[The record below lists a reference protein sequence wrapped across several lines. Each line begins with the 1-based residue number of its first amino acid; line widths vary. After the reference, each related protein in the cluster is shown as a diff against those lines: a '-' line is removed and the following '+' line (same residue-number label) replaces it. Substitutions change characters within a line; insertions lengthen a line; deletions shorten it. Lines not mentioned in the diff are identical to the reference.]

1 MDIVSRASNEPSRDC
16 KISLN
21 FREPS
26 FEPLIVR
33 YIVTTVDRERS
44 RSQLARD
51 TGDTGHWT

>member
-1 MDIVSRASNEPSRDC
+1 MSRASNKPSRDC
-16 KISLN
+16 TTSLN

-44 RSQLARD
+44 RSQL
-51 TGDTGHWT
+51 TGDTGNTGHWT